1 MNTTVT
7 YQGTDYDVVI
17 EGSDV
22 VLQSIHQDIVIEG
35 GYDQLKNEAI
45 NKCKFPTQGEDGL
58 EWDWNPD
65 SVEEEVRMNLI
76 GFANYYACD
85 GSVICHNVN

>member
-1 MNTTVT
+1 MNYEGIEYEVTT
-7 YQGTDYDVVI
+7 

-22 VLQSIHQDIVIEG
+22 VLQSESQDIIIEG

-45 NKCKFPTQGEDGL
+45 QKCKFPTQGEDGL

-65 SVEEEVRMNLI
+65 SVEEEVRNNLEA
-76 GFANYYACD
+76 FANYYACE
-85 GSVICHNVN
+85 GAVVKHN